1 MHPEKRCH
9 LEGRIPFSVDAAFS
23 DGHISYAMDT
33 KCIPIS
39 SELQTFALTA
49 DYKLDVSSPLIAAHV
64 TSIQLFIFFLLS
76 RTGSA
81 DLPLQPP
88 LPACPKGEENHNG
101 NRSKY
106 HHFTL
111 IIDSSS

>member
-1 MHPEKRCH
+1 MHPEKRYH
-9 LEGRIPFSVDAAFS
+9 LDGRIPFSVDAAFS
-23 DGHISYAMDT
+23 DGQISYAMDT
-33 KCIPIS
+33 KCT
-39 SELQTFALTA
+39 SEVQTFALSA
-49 DYKLDVSSPLIAAHV
+49 DYKLDIPSPLIATHV

-76 RTGSA
+76 RTRSA

-106 HHFTL
+106 HRFTL
-111 IIDSSS
+111 IIDSSSWS